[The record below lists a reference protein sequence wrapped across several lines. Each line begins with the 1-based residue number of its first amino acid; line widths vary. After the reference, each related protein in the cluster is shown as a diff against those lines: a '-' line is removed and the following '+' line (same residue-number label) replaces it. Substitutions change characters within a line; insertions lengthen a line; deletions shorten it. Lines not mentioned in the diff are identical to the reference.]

1 MNGQIVYDSRI
12 TGDEFTE
19 TLRRSL
25 YEHIQITAIS
35 LLQQIGRYLGYKA
48 GGALYDKPAR
58 LFYQHT
64 LNLGI
69 ASGNNGG

>member
-48 GGALYDKPAR
+48 GVR
-58 LFYQHT
+58 ST
-64 LNLGI
+64 INRR
-69 ASGNNGG
+69 ASSISTR